1 MSTLGNFSEL
11 FLWLGK
17 CYSRKYYVT
26 PSLMKKKL
34 YARIFMRDVFKYQP
48 EIFVANFLPLLFGQ
62 RYLRASVDPPL
73 RKIDS
78 ITKISTLPEKYS
90 KKEKKKRKIDKVNV
104 LEYHLLISNIT
115 AHI

>member
-1 MSTLGNFSEL
+1 
-11 FLWLGK
+11 
-17 CYSRKYYVT
+17 
-26 PSLMKKKL
+26 
-34 YARIFMRDVFKYQP
+34 MRDVSKYQP

-78 ITKISTLPEKYS
+78 NTKISTLPEKYS

>member
-1 MSTLGNFSEL
+1 
-11 FLWLGK
+11 
-17 CYSRKYYVT
+17 
-26 PSLMKKKL
+26 MKKKL

>member
-1 MSTLGNFSEL
+1 
-11 FLWLGK
+11 
-17 CYSRKYYVT
+17 
-26 PSLMKKKL
+26 
-34 YARIFMRDVFKYQP
+34 MRDVSKYQP

>member
-1 MSTLGNFSEL
+1 
-11 FLWLGK
+11 
-17 CYSRKYYVT
+17 
-26 PSLMKKKL
+26 
-34 YARIFMRDVFKYQP
+34 MRDVSKYQP

-78 ITKISTLPEKYS
+78 NTKISTLPEKYS

-104 LEYHLLISNIT
+104 LKYHLLISNIT

>member
-1 MSTLGNFSEL
+1 
-11 FLWLGK
+11 
-17 CYSRKYYVT
+17 
-26 PSLMKKKL
+26 MKQKL
-34 YARIFMRDVFKYQP
+34 YARIFMRDVSKYQP